1 MGSQQH
7 QLVIE
12 VENNAFLTRCYGA
25 PFANAVEAELLERI
39 TVLCGRRYAIKHV
52 SAGRIGLSDVVT
64 KESALPLE
72 AGDTLTR
79 QAFAQALLLGLAE
92 WAKLECGAASLA
104 ILNANWV
111 SDEEL
116 RHVEGQFPGSYW
128 ESAAR
133 SVDMEAAAEVY
144 QAIGDG
150 RLELVFQPI
159 FSTEDLCSA
168 LYHEC
173 LLRVRLDDG
182 CEQLF
187 PNSVIPSLERLGLM
201 RCLDRYVMRRAL
213 SLLDEFDDL
222 SLGVSI
228 SGQSSIDDVWWAW
241 VFAELADAPHIANRL
256 VIEMTDVTRMYPV
269 AGRQFC
275 NRMRQLGCRIAMKGH
290 GVGFG
295 TQAATQAHAA
305 DILKIA
311 PAVFLRHC
319 EAGQGAEFAQVLR
332 TAQACADHIV
342 VEGIE
347 SSEELAF
354 ARESGV
360 QWAQGGYV
368 ANPGDRAS
376 A

>member
-1 MGSQQH
+1 MGSQ
-7 QLVIE
+7 LRKLLIE
-12 VENNAFLTRCYGA
+12 VENSAFLTRCYGA

-39 TVLCGRRYAIKHV
+39 TVLCGRRYAVKTLG
-52 SAGRIGLSDVVT
+52 AGRIGLTGTANDASVV
-64 KESALPLE
+64 PIDG
-72 AGDTLTR
+72 GDTLAR

-111 SDEEL
+111 TDDEL
-116 RHVEGQFPGSYW
+116 HHDGAFPTNHWQQAPRG
-128 ESAAR
+128 
-133 SVDMEAAAEVY
+133 VDMEAAAEVY

-150 RLELVFQPI
+150 RIELVFQPI
-159 FSTEDLCSA
+159 FSTEDLCAS
-168 LYHEC
+168 LYHQC

-213 SLLDEFDDL
+213 SLLDEFEDL

-228 SGQSSIDDVWWAW
+228 SGQSSLDDVWWAW
-241 VFAELADAPHIANRL
+241 VFAELADTPHIAQRL
-256 VIEMTDVTRMYPV
+256 VIELTDAQVYPV

-275 NRMRQLGCRIAMKGH
+275 RRMRQLGCRIAIKGEGLATH
-290 GVGFG
+290 
-295 TQAATQAHAA
+295 AANDAHAA

-311 PAVFLRHC
+311 PAVFKRHC
-319 EAGQGAEFAQVLR
+319 EAGQYAQFAGVLLAAHARADQV
-332 TAQACADHIV
+332 V

-347 SSEELAF
+347 SAEEVAF

-360 QWAQGGYV
+360 QWGQGDYV
-368 ANPGDRAS
+368 SNPGDRIRA
-376 A
+376 